1 MSRRVRPALQRSR
14 VLIRATLIIIVLFFF
29 YSPLVRPSAAR
40 SLALG
45 YYILISIEHTYSR
58 IATQLYRTQCLT
70 LLRCCCTATVQIPDK
85 CILCACCKYLR
96 RSWQQRP
103 PSRLWLID
111 FIVYLYA
118 SFTSC
123 FSTLASHSLTI
134 TLYVAHYTRQAII
147 FQVSI
152 GNVRKAIAQR
162 TFRGRKWLLHRWS
175 ARVSVLWDWR
185 RFNFPFILSSAIL
198 HFQIRATDSSVGY
211 HHQPCDCW

>member
-58 IATQLYRTQCLT
+58 IATQLYRTQRLT

-123 FSTLASHSLTI
+123 FCTLAAHSLTTSYNPLRG
-134 TLYVAHYTRQAII
+134 TLHQTSDNI
-147 FQVSI
+147 SSWHWECSE
-152 GNVRKAIAQR
+152 G
-162 TFRGRKWLLHRWS
+162 HS
-175 ARVSVLWDWR
+175 AEDISGAKMT
-185 RFNFPFILSSAIL
+185 IS
-198 HFQIRATDSSVGY
+198 
-211 HHQPCDCW
+211 